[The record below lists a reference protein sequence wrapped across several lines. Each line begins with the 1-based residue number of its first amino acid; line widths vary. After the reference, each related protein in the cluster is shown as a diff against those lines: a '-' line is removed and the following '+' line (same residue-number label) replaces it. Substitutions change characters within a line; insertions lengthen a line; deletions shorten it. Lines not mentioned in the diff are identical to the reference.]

1 MRACERAQKGELKME
16 QIIQFLT
23 MVLFNL
29 LGFDVLVWHVAVAVV
44 ALLLLIIIICVCASK
59 SKKKK
64 AQAKAQEQVVEETT
78 TEEPAQEEVA
88 QEVAPAVE
96 EKAEEKAETP
106 VEEPATEETPVE
118 EKKGPVKVKVPTKK
132 TVVKKTTN
140 EKPAPKKEEPKKE
153 EKEPATEE
161 KKAQNKVYHITKR
174 KEDDKWQVKLAKGA
188 KAIKLFNTQLEAIE
202 FAKKRVENNE
212 DARIIIHKED
222 GGFRKLTYKK
232 K

>member
-1 MRACERAQKGELKME
+1 VRACERAQKGELKME
-16 QIIQFLT
+16 QIIKFLT

-29 LGFDVLVWHVAVAVV
+29 LGFDVLVWHVAVAVAV
-44 ALLLLIIIICVCASK
+44 LLLLIIIICVCASK

-96 EKAEEKAETP
+96 EKAETPAET
-106 VEEPATEETPVE
+106 PATEEVEQTPAE

-161 KKAQNKVYHITKR
+161 KKAQNNVYHITKR

>member
-1 MRACERAQKGELKME
+1 MRACRRAQKGELKME

-29 LGFDVLVWHVAVAVV
+29 LGFDVLVWHVAVAVAV
-44 ALLLLIIIICVCASK
+44 LLLLIIIICVCASK

-64 AQAKAQEQVVEETT
+64 AQSKAQEQVVEETT
-78 TEEPAQEEVA
+78 TEEPATEEVE
-88 QEVAPAVE
+88 QTPA
-96 EKAEEKAETP
+96 
-106 VEEPATEETPVE
+106 E

-161 KKAQNKVYHITKR
+161 KKEQNKVYHITKR

-202 FAKKRVENNE
+202 FAKMRVENNE